1 MILYDKHLQPDGSR
15 EQLILKSPR
24 LKDAAVPSVFPNLAS
39 YLSKP
44 AIKER
49 TDPEFRRE
57 TISKRQ
63 NDEVENFMKADI
75 IYNFNDLITTFSIEL
90 NLIGWEHK
98 IVEFGIYFFTLNF
111 NDSLNIETKMYINE
125 SLQVKDFYK
134 RRRINSTSYLVTY
147 YEEFFLLWIRPTGET
162 TVKKRILHSTSTVM
176 RKSMY
181 YSTTPLL

>member
-1 MILYDKHLQPDGSR
+1 VVCKLYFSSDDIILYDKHLQPDGTCK
-15 EQLILKSPR
+15 QLLLKSPR

-49 TDPEFRRE
+49 TDPEFRCE

-75 IYNFNDLITTFSIEL
+75 INNFNDLITTFAIEL

-111 NDSLNIETKMYINE
+111 NDSLNIETKIYINE
-125 SLQVKDFYK
+125 CLLVIVFIKGEELTPQVIWLLFTKNF
-134 RRRINSTSYLVTY
+134 SYCGLG
-147 YEEFFLLWIRPTGET
+147 LLGKPQ
-162 TVKKRILHSTSTVM
+162 
-176 RKSMY
+176 
-181 YSTTPLL
+181 